1 MIRIFFLCQLLALG
15 LITSSKAANPK
26 YLFKLAT
33 LAPEGSN
40 WVTVMRAI
48 DREIRAQTE
57 GEVGFKIYPGGVQGG
72 EIVILRK
79 MRIGQLHGGGFGALG
94 TSQIFPDIRALEIP
108 FLFNSYEEIDY
119 ILEQMEPFY
128 QQGYEENG
136 YVLLGWADIGFI
148 HILSKQP
155 VAGLQDIKGLKV
167 WRLEN
172 EPITAVLFH
181 KADVTSVPLTI
192 PDVLLGLQTNLID
205 VAYASPAAA
214 IVLQWFSRV
223 KYLTELPINYTLGT
237 LLVSKKAFYRLSV
250 PHQEALRQIAKKHML
265 QQITKSRQENT
276 EALQVM
282 RDQGIEFVAMSATEV
297 QAFKTL
303 VDESVP
309 ELVGT
314 ALSQQ
319 SYDQIK
325 SHLRNFRRQFTPPK

>member
-15 LITSSKAANPK
+15 LVTSSAAANPK
-26 YLFKLAT
+26 HLFKLAT

-40 WVTVMRAI
+40 WVTAMRAI

-57 GEVGFKIYPGGVQGG
+57 GEVGFKIYPGGVQGN

-79 MRIGQLHGGGFGALG
+79 VRIGQLHGGGFGALG

-108 FLFNSYEEIDY
+108 FLFNSYQEIDY
-119 ILEQMEPFY
+119 VLEQMETFY

-136 YVLLGWADIGFI
+136 YVLLGWADIGFV

-155 VAGLQDIKGLKV
+155 LAGLQDIKGLKV

-181 KADVTSVPLTI
+181 NADVTSVPLTI

-237 LLVSKKAFYRLSV
+237 LLVSKKAFYRLPA
-250 PHQEALRQIAKKHML
+250 PHQEALRQIAQKHML
-265 QQITKSRQENT
+265 QQISKSRQENT

-282 RDQGIEFVAMSATEV
+282 RDQGIEFVSMPATEV

-309 ELVGT
+309 ELVGK
-314 ALSQQ
+314 ALSKQ

-325 SHLRNFRRQFTPPK
+325 NHLRNFRQQLPPPE